1 MILPFFTAAPL
12 SALIV
17 DARGELCPWPVLK
30 TKAALAPLAS
40 GALLAVYADDP
51 LAELDLRA
59 LCERAGHTLVTSSER
74 ADQLYI
80 LIAKA

>member
-1 MILPFFTAAPL
+1 MLLPFFTAAPNTAQIL
-12 SALIV
+12 
-17 DARGELCPWPVLK
+17 DARGTLCPWPLLQA
-30 TKAALAPLAS
+30 KAALAQLSS

-59 LCERAGHTLVTSSER
+59 LCERAGHTLAAISEH
-74 ADQLYI
+74 DGQLYA